1 MTANIEEPL
10 PLADVALAINLSL
23 RQLGRLFNRYF
34 SKNSTQYYMNLCV
47 CVGPG
52 SCSCTPAS
60 PSCRSRRH
68 LVFTPLRISA
78 RRIAKLFGHPPSDER
93 RRLLKSSSAEASR
106 NPASRSPVA
115 RWRLWSD
122 VQRPAEPMALS
133 PGGRLWV
140 RHRFLNSL
148 VEIGRQR
155 SAICV
160 GRCAPPTSPRR
171 RYRGAAALIEVR
183 CSDDLRQLV
192 QSRRAGAAM
201 AGDQFRGAMQAHSK
215 SRPTL

>member
-1 MTANIEEPL
+1 MRAIHGGRLALEISEQFIVESLHAADNRQRISQPECIGLGHQHLSEAAELMTANIEEPL

-78 RRIAKLFGHPPSDER
+78 RRIASC
-93 RRLLKSSSAEASR
+93 SATLQVMSADAS
-106 NPASRSPVA
+106 
-115 RWRLWSD
+115 
-122 VQRPAEPMALS
+122 
-133 PGGRLWV
+133 
-140 RHRFLNSL
+140 
-148 VEIGRQR
+148 
-155 SAICV
+155 
-160 GRCAPPTSPRR
+160 
-171 RYRGAAALIEVR
+171 
-183 CSDDLRQLV
+183 
-192 QSRRAGAAM
+192 
-201 AGDQFRGAMQAHSK
+201 
-215 SRPTL
+215 